1 MPWADV
7 VSTWPKLAAVAV
19 LAAAFG
25 AFVADRAARAERDAL
40 AAQLQRLETR
50 MAAQEHSRDPA
61 VAPASANADSNWSP
75 AERQAVAAAAEAAL
89 AQPAR
94 RPPPPSVESVQAR
107 HAAEPRDPVWAAGAE
122 VALAEA
128 AASEELAAANLVPD
142 SIDTRCRSK
151 SCRIVASFPDAGQA
165 DDWAFGFMT
174 HTAGTL
180 KRVRK
185 YQRRLPDGRI
195 EVTFYGDR

>member
-1 MPWADV
+1 M
-7 VSTWPKLAAVAV
+7 STWPKIVVVAL
-19 LAAAFG
+19 LAAALG
-25 AFVADRAARAERDAL
+25 ALVADRAARADRDAL
-40 AAQLQRLETR
+40 AARLQRLEQR
-50 MAAQEHSRDPA
+50 MAAQEQARVPA
-61 VAPASANADSNWSP
+61 GGPGVADAGGDWSP
-75 AERQAVAAAAEAAL
+75 AERQAAVAAAEAAL
-89 AQPAR
+89 AQPAK

-151 SCRIVASFPDAGQA
+151 SCRIVATFADAGDA

-174 HTAGTL
+174 HSAGTL
-180 KRVRK
+180 RRVRK
-185 YQRRLPDGRI
+185 YDTRLPDGRV
-195 EVTFYGDR
+195 EVTFFGDR